1 MSNQSAKSNLDI
13 THNQAAKRFETS
25 IDNQVGYISYQER
38 DGKLV
43 YDHTIVP
50 QELEGRGI
58 GSALVKHA
66 LNYAREQDKKVVP
79 QCSFVSS
86 YISKHPEYQNLV

>member
-1 MSNQSAKSNLDI
+1 MSEQNSKMDLEI
-13 THNQAAKRFETS
+13 IHNKAAKRFETS
-25 IDNQVGYISYQER
+25 IDNHTGYISYQER
-38 DGKLV
+38 DDKLV

-50 QELEGRGI
+50 QELGGRGI

-66 LNYAREQDKKVVP
+66 LNYAREQHKKVIP

-86 YISKHPEYQNLV
+86 YISKHPEYQDLI

>member
-1 MSNQSAKSNLDI
+1 MSAHSSSDI
-13 THNQAAKRFETS
+13 NIIHNQKAQRFETT
-25 IDNQVGYISYQER
+25 IDGQTGYISYQ
-38 DGKLV
+38 DHDNTLT

-50 QELEGRGI
+50 QSLGGRGV

-66 LNYAREQDKKVVP
+66 LDFARQQHKKVVP

-86 YISKHPEYQNLV
+86 YINKHPDYQDLV

>member
-1 MSNQSAKSNLDI
+1 MSNQTSKPNLEI
-13 THNQAAKRFETS
+13 IHNQTANRFETS
-25 IDNQVGYISYQER
+25 IDHQTGYISYQER

-50 QELEGRGI
+50 QALGGRGI
-58 GSALVKHA
+58 GTALVKHA
-66 LNYAREQDKKVVP
+66 LDYAHEHNKKVVP

-86 YISKHPEYQNLV
+86 YISRHPEYQDLL